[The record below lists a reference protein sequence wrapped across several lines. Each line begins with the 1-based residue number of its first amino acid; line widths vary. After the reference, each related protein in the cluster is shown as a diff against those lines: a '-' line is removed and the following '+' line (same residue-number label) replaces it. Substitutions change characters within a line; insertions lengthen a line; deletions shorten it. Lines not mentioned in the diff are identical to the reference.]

1 MAKLHDAVTA
11 EDHCM
16 GERDAAVTLVE
27 YGDYECPSC
36 VAAYP
41 VVKRVMKH
49 HGEQVRFVFRN
60 FPLEMHPMAE
70 PAAEAAEYAATEGKF
85 WEMHDAIFER
95 RGELSEESLAAMAE
109 TLGLERAK
117 GRGGHWRA
125 EIRRTH

>member
-1 MAKLHDAVTA
+1 
-11 EDHCM
+11 M
-16 GERDAAVTLVE
+16 GERNAAVTLVE

-36 VAAYP
+36 VAAHP

-70 PAAEAAEYAATEGKF
+70 PAAEAAEYAAIEGKF

-95 RGELSEESLAAMAE
+95 RGELSEEVVGGHGGDAGAGE
-109 TLGLERAK
+109 GK
-117 GRGGHWRA
+117 GRGGNRRP
-125 EIRRTH
+125 ELRRTH